1 MTEDDTLVEMEET
14 TTDTKLRW
22 QWVGTVAALALIL
35 SLSIITICLTAGLF
49 TLAPVTQA
57 WFALYSFAVSVAVV
71 WTFGQEAV
79 KTIKRAK
86 D

>member
-1 MTEDDTLVEMEET
+1 MTEDDTLVEMEEA

-22 QWVGTVAALALIL
+22 EWTATVAALSLLL
-35 SLSIITICLTAGLF
+35 SLSVITVCLTAGLF

-79 KTIKRAK
+79 KTIKKAK